1 MKNATFKKRALAA
14 LISSTIAAGGA
25 VAVAPDALALTYTGS
40 QAQIVNAYQRLSE
53 AELRQ
58 YYAAKKPTNLDY
70 GTFLLPTDS
79 GPGWCIDWGLDN
91 PWNNV
96 PGGYEVR
103 KLTGA
108 SGRFGDGLRINPDI
122 QLAAINVTKSL
133 IADYQAYEK
142 RPTANLQY
150 NIQMKNRILQALLS
164 NNLGALNAIR
174 SDFYYGKLN
183 KTMFEAMT
191 GFDIYWKKQDVAG
204 DGTPNYVLTKNDHFK
219 TVQENYNEGE
229 YITVL
234 VPKNYNLNLN
244 PKQNPTF
251 QRIITVVQPGLPGF
265 KPTPGQETI
274 TETTK
279 VQQPPVT
286 QTVVTTRPASKTTE
300 FVTETP
306 GTVTETYTHPVVTVT
321 ERSTLPK
328 AYETVRV
335 TRPRQTVTETEKVT
349 PVTSTVTET
358 VSGTPVVKT
367 VVETPPAKV
376 VTTTREGEPTTV
388 TETVSDTPVVVTKPA
403 TTVTATRWATPTRT
417 TVKDVPGGVV
427 TETKTIT
434 PEPVTS
440 TRVIPVTE
448 NYYTE
453 KVYESVKEV
462 YEYYYFAGFTKDD
475 KSKTIELPE
484 GVKGSWTFEVVKGHE
499 IVVVERTED
508 GKLNITPRPGFEG
521 EGEVEILITDEMGNQ
536 YIYRVKVSDTITVE
550 TQTNVKVNNF
560 FYAINPDS
568 ENRIKVIELNP
579 GDKFEK
585 DDLVWIDADGNE
597 HKALPGDIKVEKD
610 EQQVKVEVTDP
621 NLRGQVVVKIVEE
634 SGNVRENIV
643 TIENTTSKFDVV
655 REILSTSTAIVER
668 RGGEYTVKSGEELV
682 DITEGE
688 NDTWVI
694 KPKDKNT
701 EGTVE
706 IVFTDKNGVEYNY
719 TIQIK
724 NDVNSGPVIRNY
736 EIQSGSDGQDG
747 DTVKIERRDGWDIK
761 VISGD
766 VEVESTTGKLDENG
780 NDTNIWTVKPRNGF
794 TGQAV
799 IHVVDKKTGTLIG
812 VWNIQVNPGQNQDQY
827 EVKAIER
834 DIVDRSIV
842 DLFLGF
848 KDTQNDGAN
857 PNRFTFDTEGKFNSY
872 DEMIAHY
879 KNEYEGII
887 DFEKSAL
894 GEDGDWQ
901 LVFKPGAEGT
911 VKVVEQQ
918 VFFDKDNKPDL
929 RPITEYTYNLSPAP
943 VRQLNYDVT
952 SDNILDLSGTNLR
965 VVEENKEAASKLLA
979 DGQELPADGSKSIKL
994 EFNRTANGQLIL
1006 ENVTDEGF
1014 VFERYTIT
1022 VTPGRDADFK
1032 PLEREMAWNATARI
1046 PGASDDIAEVT
1057 EGKKLV
1063 NITRDEANDQF
1074 IIEPVAGQTGMAVI
1088 KVKDGRGAWAEYR
1101 LNIVEPKK
1109 GEATYTIATNSQ
1121 FRASVVN
1128 GKNSFVLV
1136 SGGEF
1141 FQTPRTENGEWI
1153 LQPKP
1158 DAAGNTGVV
1167 EERNDNGDLINRYT
1181 VNIVQGKV
1189 LTTRQQRS
1197 VIPVNGWTDIPP
1209 MRNGGN
1215 FTVASGSEF
1224 VTTSTVNG
1232 EFRVTA
1238 KPDTVGKVV
1247 RVEERNDNGV
1257 ILRTV
1262 ILDIVPS
1269 DSAKSGPLAAE
1280 GSVLATN
1287 KDLSEAKIDNST
1299 STGEIKIVLPD
1310 GSDLKDFVLTKNQEL
1325 IEKIVQTGPGEYTLK
1340 VAEGASGDVSYVLVD
1355 ENGNQSTERH
1365 ITIKLTERVTQNTGG
1380 VAGEKTRK
1388 LDGKC
1393 IAGIV
1398 GLTAPLLLAIPV
1410 GILSQ
1415 VQIPGLEH
1423 VSAQINAAIQE
1434 ANNQIQRGLGIYD
1447 EDRAS
1452 RAAGIQGAFAID
1464 NPQML
1469 GLAAG
1474 SLAAITIGLLA
1485 VDGVMRACGAEEYTS
1500 SYMIG
1505 KATDSETL
1513 MNGSS
1518 GKTSEDPK
1526 AGDAAEGNAEGSANG
1541 SSSKAEEK

>member
-1 MKNATFKKRALAA
+1 MKPLKNANLKKRAMAA
-14 LISSTIAAGGA
+14 LISSTLIAGG
-25 VAVAPDALALTYTGS
+25 VAGVAPSAEALTYTGS
-40 QAQIVNAYQRLSE
+40 QAQIVNAYERLSE
-53 AELRQ
+53 EDLRQ
-58 YYAAKKPTNLDY
+58 YFAAEKPTSYSN
-70 GTFLLPTDS
+70 GTFVLPTDR
-79 GPGWCIDWGLDN
+79 GPGWCIDWGIDS
-91 PWNNV
+91 PWNNE

-108 SGRFGDGLRINPDI
+108 SGRVGDGLRINEDVL
-122 QLAAINVTKSL
+122 LAAINVTKSL
-133 IADYQAYEK
+133 NADFQAYQK
-142 RPTANLQY
+142 QPSPNLLY
-150 NIQMKNRILQALLS
+150 RIQQENRILQALLS
-164 NNLGALNAIR
+164 NNLGALNEIR
-174 SDFYYGKLN
+174 SGFYYNQLN
-183 KTMFEAMT
+183 KTMFETMT
-191 GFDIYWKKQDVAG
+191 GFSIYWKKQDVRG
-204 DGTPNYVLTKNDHFK
+204 DGTPNYVLTKNEYFK
-219 TVQENYNEGE
+219 TVEENYNQGE

-244 PKQNPTF
+244 PKKNPTF

-274 TETTK
+274 TEITK
-279 VQQPPVT
+279 VTQPAVT
-286 QTVVTTRPASKTTE
+286 TTVTETRPASKTTE
-300 FVTETP
+300 RITETP
-306 GTVTETYTHPVVTVT
+306 RTVTETYTHPEVTVT

-349 PVTSTVTET
+349 PVTKTVTET
-358 VSGTPVVKT
+358 VSGTPVEKT

-403 TTVTATRWATPTRT
+403 STVTATRWATPTRT

-462 YEYYYFAGFTKDD
+462 YEYYYFAGFTKND
-475 KSKTIELPE
+475 KSKTIELPD
-484 GVKGSWTFEVVKGHE
+484 GVKGSWTFEVIKGRD

-508 GKLNITPRPGFEG
+508 GKLNITPRPDFEG
-521 EGEVEILITDEMGNQ
+521 EGDVEILITDELGNQ
-536 YIYRVKVSDTITVE
+536 YIYRIKVSDTITVQ

-560 FYAINPDS
+560 FYTLNPDS
-568 ENRIKVIELNP
+568 ENRIKVIEKNP
-579 GDKFEK
+579 GDKAK
-585 DDLVWIDADGNE
+585 LVWIDADGNE
-597 HKALPGDIKVEKD
+597 HDVVPGGIEVVDDEK
-610 EQQVKVEVTDP
+610 QVKLEVKDQ

-668 RGGEYTVKSGEELV
+668 RGGKYNVKSGEELV

-694 KPKDKNT
+694 KPKDKDT

-719 TIQIK
+719 TIEIK

-747 DTVKIERRDGWDIK
+747 DTVKIERRDEWDIK

-766 VEVESTTGKLDENG
+766 VDVESTTGKLDENG
-780 NDTNIWTVKPRNGF
+780 DDTNIWTVKPRDGF

-827 EVKAIER
+827 EVKSIER

-842 DLFLGF
+842 DLYLGF
-848 KDTQNDGAN
+848 KDTENDGAN
-857 PNRFTFDTEGKFNSY
+857 PNRFTFDTEGEFDSY

-879 KNEYEGII
+879 KTEYEGII
-887 DFEKSAL
+887 DFEKSTL
-894 GEDGDWQ
+894 GEDGEWR
-901 LVFKPGAEGT
+901 LVFRPGAKDT

-918 VFFDKDNKPDL
+918 VFFDKDNNADY

-965 VVEENKEAASKLLA
+965 VVDENKEAASRLLA
-979 DGQELPADGSKSIKL
+979 DGQELPADGSKSVKL

-1046 PGASDDIAEVT
+1046 PGASDGIAEVT

-1088 KVKDGRGAWAEYR
+1088 KVKDGRGTWAEYR
-1101 LNIVEPKK
+1101 LNMTAPSA
-1109 GEATYTIATNSQ
+1109 ATYTIATNSQ
-1121 FRASVVN
+1121 FRATVVE
-1128 GKNSFVLV
+1128 GKNSFILA
-1136 SGGEF
+1136 SGSEYF
-1141 FQTPRTENGEWI
+1141 EAPRIEKGEWI
-1153 LQPKP
+1153 LQPKE

-1365 ITIKLTERVTQNTGG
+1365 ITIKLNERVTQNTGG

-1388 LDGKC
+1388 LDGEC

-1398 GLTAPLLLAIPV
+1398 GLSAPLLLAIPV

-1434 ANNQIQRGLGIYD
+1434 ANNQIQRGLGIYN

-1452 RAAGIQGAFAID
+1452 RAASIQGAFAID

-1500 SYMIG
+1500 SYMVG
-1505 KATDSETL
+1505 KATGSETL

-1518 GKTSEDPK
+1518 GKS
-1526 AGDAAEGNAEGSANG
+1526 AEGTDAEAQAQGG
-1541 SSSKAEEK
+1541 SSSKAEGEATSDKK

>member
-1 MKNATFKKRALAA
+1 MTA
-14 LISSTIAAGGA
+14 LISSTLIAGGVAA
-25 VAVAPDALALTYTGS
+25 VSPSAEALTYMGS
-40 QAQIVNAYQRLSE
+40 QAQIVNEYDRLSE
-53 AELRQ
+53 EDLRQ
-58 YYAAKKPTNLDY
+58 YFAAEKPTSYSN
-70 GTFLLPTDS
+70 GTFVLPTDR
-79 GPGWCIDWGLDN
+79 GPGWCIDWGIDN
-91 PWNNV
+91 PWNNE

-108 SGRFGDGLRINPDI
+108 SGRFGDGLRINENVL
-122 QLAAINVTKSL
+122 LAAINVTKSL
-133 IADYQAYEK
+133 TADFQAYQK
-142 RPTANLQY
+142 QPSPNLLY
-150 NIQMKNRILQALLS
+150 KIQQENRILQALLS
-164 NNLGALNAIR
+164 NNLWALNDMR
-174 SDFYYGKLN
+174 RDFKENKLN
-183 KTMFEAMT
+183 QTMFQTMT
-191 GFDIYWKKQDVAG
+191 GFDIHWKKQDVQG
-204 DGTPNYVLTKNDHFK
+204 DGTPNYVLTKNEHFK
-219 TVQENYNEGE
+219 TVADNYNEGE

-234 VPKNYNLNLN
+234 VPKSYNLDLN

-306 GTVTETYTHPVVTVT
+306 RTVTETYTHPVVTVT

-335 TRPRQTVTETEKVT
+335 TRPRQTVTETEEVT

-358 VSGTPVVKT
+358 VSGTPVEKT

-376 VTTTREGEPTTV
+376 VTTTREGEPTTI

-427 TETKTIT
+427 TETKTVT

-475 KSKTIELPE
+475 KSKTIELPD
-484 GVKGSWTFEVVKGHE
+484 GVKGSWNFEVIKGSD

-508 GKLNITPRPGFEG
+508 GKLSITPRPDFEG

-536 YIYRVKVSDTITVE
+536 YIYRVKVSDTVTVE

-560 FYAINPDS
+560 FYTLNPDS
-568 ENRIKVIELNP
+568 ENRIKVIEKNP
-579 GDKFEK
+579 GDKAK
-585 DDLVWIDADGNE
+585 LVWIDADGNE
-597 HKALPGDIKVEKD
+597 HDVVPGGIEVVED
-610 EQQVKVEVTDP
+610 EKQVKLEVKDP
-621 NLRGQVVVKIVEE
+621 DLRGQVVVKIVEE

-668 RGGEYTVKSGEELV
+668 RGGKKTVKSGEELV

-694 KPKDKNT
+694 KPKDKDT

-719 TIQIK
+719 TIEIK

-747 DTVKIERRDGWDIK
+747 DTVKIERRDEWDIK

-766 VEVESTTGKLDENG
+766 VEVEPTTGKLDEKG
-780 NDTNIWTVKPRNGF
+780 DDTNIWTVKPRDGF

-827 EVKAIER
+827 EVKAVER

-857 PNRFTFDTEGKFNSY
+857 PNRFTFDTEGKFDSY

-879 KNEYEGII
+879 KKEYEGII

-965 VVEENKEAASKLLA
+965 VVEDNKEAASKLLA
-979 DGQELPADGSKSIKL
+979 DGQELPADGSKSVKL
-994 EFNRTANGQLIL
+994 EFNRSANGQLIL

-1032 PLEREMAWNATARI
+1032 PLEREMAWNANARI
-1046 PGASDDIAEVT
+1046 PGAPDDIAEVT

-1074 IIEPVAGQTGMAVI
+1074 IIKPVAGQTGLAVI

-1109 GEATYTIATNSQ
+1109 GEVTYTISTNSQ

-1141 FQTPRTENGEWI
+1141 FQTPRTEDGEWI

-1181 VNIVQGKV
+1181 VNIIQGKV

-1197 VIPVNGWTDIPP
+1197 VIPENGWTDIPA
-1209 MRNGGN
+1209 MKNGGKLI
-1215 FTVASGSEF
+1215 VVSGSEY
-1224 VTTSTVNG
+1224 VTTSTVDG

-1247 RVEERNDNGV
+1247 RVEERNDNGDV
-1257 ILRTV
+1257 LRT
-1262 ILDIVPS
+1262 ITLDIVPA
-1269 DSAKSGPLAAE
+1269 DSAKSGPLTSE
-1280 GSVLATN
+1280 GAGFN
-1287 KDLSEAKIDNST
+1287 KDLPEINVDNSVN
-1299 STGEIKIVLPD
+1299 TGEIKIDFPE
-1310 GSDLKDFVLTKNQEL
+1310 GSDLKDFVLTKNSDLVDQ
-1325 IEKIVQTGPGEYTLK
+1325 IIKTGPGKYTLK
-1340 VAEGASGDVSYVLVD
+1340 LKDGAQGEVNYVVVD
-1355 ENGNQSTERH
+1355 ENGNQSLERH
-1365 ITIKLTERVTQNTGG
+1365 INIKVTEHVTENTRTEQKGSS
-1380 VAGEKTRK
+1380 GE

-1398 GLTAPLLLAIPV
+1398 GLTAPLLLAIPL

-1415 VQIPGLEH
+1415 VQIPGLEG
-1423 VSAQINAAIQE
+1423 VSAQINGAIQD
-1434 ANNQIQRGLGIYD
+1434 ANNRIQQGLGIYD
-1447 EDRAS
+1447 EDRAQ
-1452 RAAGIQGAFAID
+1452 RAAGFQAAFNIQ
-1464 NPQML
+1464 NPEQL
-1469 GLAAG
+1469 GMAAG
-1474 SLAAITIGLLA
+1474 ALGAISLGLLA

-1505 KATDSETL
+1505 KATGSETL

-1518 GKTSEDPK
+1518 GKSDNKSNDKAEDK
-1526 AGDAAEGNAEGSANG
+1526 GEGSSN
-1541 SSSKAEEK
+1541 EEK